1 MEKPFA
7 PSCERNREPILEVLR
22 VQLADRYQVL
32 ELGSGTGQHAV
43 FFAAALPHL
52 FWQCSDRAGNLP
64 GIRLWLDEAR
74 LPNTPEPL
82 QLDVATDAWPH
93 ARFDAVFC
101 ANSVHIMSW
110 AEVERLFSGLA
121 GVLADDSRLILY
133 GPFKYGGAHTSESNA
148 KFDDWLLTQGAH
160 MAVRDFEAIDALARG
175 IGLWLVEDYAMP
187 ANNRCLV
194 WQRSAVAA

>member
-1 MEKPFA
+1 MDKPFA

-32 ELGSGTGQHAV
+32 EIGSGTGQHAV
-43 FFAAALPHL
+43 YFAAALPHL
-52 FWQCSDRAGNLP
+52 FWQCSDRADNLA

-74 LPNTPEPL
+74 LPNTPAPL
-82 QLDVATDAWPH
+82 QLDVAGDRWPH

-110 AEVERLFSGLA
+110 AEVEQLFRGLA
-121 GVLADDSRLILY
+121 GVLDDDGRLILY

-148 KFDDWLLTQGAH
+148 KFNDWLLAQGPQ
-160 MAVRDFEAIDALARG
+160 MGVRDFEAVDALAQG
-175 IGLWLVEDYAMP
+175 IGLRLVDDHAMP

-194 WQRSAVAA
+194 WQRSGPAR